1 MLATAQLTVF
11 VDGVP
16 QDIPANIGVDGG
28 GTPLSQTRTLTGDG
42 TITIDPIASEPVT
55 NDTLGDFFETWR
67 TNAGAGGNNP
77 LATFDSDTL
86 LANDANSSSA
96 VQMFVNGQISREFD
110 SYAMQDGDEIVL
122 VYGPDPVI
130 SLNTQ
135 AGPIVLELF
144 EAVAPN
150 NVQNFLNYVN
160 DGDYVDSIFH
170 RFQPNFVL
178 QGGSFT
184 TADRSQTFP
193 QDWGQVPTDP
203 PVNGEVNLSNI
214 RGTVAMALSS
224 SPQTGLTD
232 PDSGTSGFFVNVSDN
247 SNSLDA
253 NFTVFAQVLGMQ
265 TIDEMATFQTVSRGN
280 LPLDNVPLDDNQHVI
295 TISSVT
301 GQGDITGTK
310 FADENTN
317 GVQDNGESGVAGARV
332 FIDANDNG
340 VFDADEIST
349 LTLADG
355 SYLLQADPGTH
366 TVRSELTPG
375 RISTTPQGDSYT
387 VTLELGRTVTDRDF
401 GEATIV
407 NTDAIDDSVSGIT
420 PGVLQTIDVTANDT
434 VSNSSSGTL
443 TITQVTQGSQNG
455 SVVIN
460 GTSLDY
466 TPASNFT
473 GTETFTYTIEDSL
486 GNTDTA
492 TVTATTNLGAI
503 TGFVYIDANSDGQRD
518 LTETGVPGAL
528 ITLTGDTNAGANLT
542 RTYMTLADGSYSF
555 TELPAGVYTVTEQQ
569 PAGLEDRQDSSDF
582 VGATVGNDVISDL
595 SLASDE
601 TLANNNFGESGLSA
615 QYVSIHM
622 FLVRPTTPETELFRD
637 RLAMAEQDA
646 GNVDFAE
653 QVRNGDLGEQ
663 SSNTSPT
670 ANIDQYQMIENEVL
684 TVPVGTGV
692 LQNDSDPEND
702 ALTANLISTTSNGLV
717 QLSADGSF
725 TYTPDADFV
734 GSDSFV
740 YRASDGDLVSANITV
755 TIDVASSNVAPVAV
769 DDSGSNFTTN
779 EDTVLTTVASVLDN
793 DTDADGDT
801 LTANLLSAP
810 ATGSVTLNSDGTFTY
825 TPAADTNGDVTFT
838 YEATDGDLNSNAATV
853 TITINPVND
862 APVASDD
869 TLASAV
875 DEDAVDANFNLS
887 ELLANDTD
895 VEGTQLTL
903 QSFTQPANGTLTE
916 NAGVFTYN
924 PNSNFNGADTFTYIV
939 TDGDLDSNAATVTIN
954 VNAINDAPVA
964 DDEQYSMLP
973 DTTLTETAPGV
984 LDGDTDVEGT
994 TLTVDLG
1001 SLNTTGLGGTLNLQ
1015 TDGSFDYTPAG
1026 GFHGIESFTYQA
1038 TDGALNSAD
1047 ATVTFIVNTPPVAND
1062 DAVATNEDTP
1072 LAISIQADLI
1082 NGSGIDTDADL
1093 DTLQL
1098 ASFTQPSNGI
1108 LTQNA
1113 GDLNYTPTGDFN
1125 GTDTFT
1131 YIVNDGFED
1140 STAPAT
1146 VTITVNAVNDAPVA
1160 GDDTLASAV
1169 DEDAVDAN
1177 FNLSE
1182 LLANDTDVEGTQLT
1196 LQSFT
1201 QPANGTL
1208 TENAGVFTYN
1218 PNSNF
1223 NGADTFTYIVTD
1235 GDLNS
1240 NAATVTINVNAIN
1253 DAPVAGDDTL
1263 ASAVDEDAVDANFN
1277 LSELL
1282 ANDTDV
1288 EGTQLTLQS
1297 FTQPANGTLSESTG
1311 VFTYNPNSNFNGADT
1326 FTYIVTDGDLDS
1338 NAATVTINVNAINDA
1353 PVANEDTV
1361 GPVDFETPLI
1371 ISIADDLLDN
1381 DIDVDSTPS
1390 LASFTQPLNGTLVD
1404 NSDGTLTY
1412 TPDADF
1418 EGDDFFTYEITDGAL
1433 NSNAA
1438 TVNVSVLPEN
1448 TFVVA
1453 ENSPDNTVV
1462 GTVSTNAPLTG
1473 QVVYEIEDI
1482 SLADELTLY
1491 ADDHFQ
1497 GSPTGKAVL
1506 IDYLDFQ

>member
-1 MLATAQLTVF
+1 MSNPARFRRRKSASGKQQHKRRTRRRLFVESLESRRVLATAQLTVF

-939 TDGDLDSNAATVTIN
+939 TDGDLDSNAATVTITVNAVNDAPVAGDDTLASAVDEDAVDANFNLSELLANDTDVEGTQLTLQSFTQPANGTLTENAGVFTYNPNSNFNGADTFTYIVTDGDLNSNAATVTINVNAINDAPVAGDDTLASAVDEDAVDANFNLSELLANDIDAEGTQLTLQSFTQPANGTLTENAGVFTYNPNSNFNGADTFTYIVTDGDLDSNAATVTIN

-1182 LLANDTDVEGTQLT
+1182 LLAN
-1196 LQSFT
+1196 
-1201 QPANGTL
+1201 
-1208 TENAGVFTYN
+1208 
-1218 PNSNF
+1218 
-1223 NGADTFTYIVTD
+1223 
-1235 GDLNS
+1235 
-1240 NAATVTINVNAIN
+1240 
-1253 DAPVAGDDTL
+1253 
-1263 ASAVDEDAVDANFN
+1263 
-1277 LSELL
+1277 
-1282 ANDTDV
+1282 
-1288 EGTQLTLQS
+1288 
-1297 FTQPANGTLSESTG
+1297 
-1311 VFTYNPNSNFNGADT
+1311 
-1326 FTYIVTDGDLDS
+1326 
-1338 NAATVTINVNAINDA
+1338 
-1353 PVANEDTV
+1353 
-1361 GPVDFETPLI
+1361 
-1371 ISIADDLLDN
+1371 
-1381 DIDVDSTPS
+1381 
-1390 LASFTQPLNGTLVD
+1390 
-1404 NSDGTLTY
+1404 
-1412 TPDADF
+1412 
-1418 EGDDFFTYEITDGAL
+1418 
-1433 NSNAA
+1433 
-1438 TVNVSVLPEN
+1438 
-1448 TFVVA
+1448 
-1453 ENSPDNTVV
+1453 
-1462 GTVSTNAPLTG
+1462 
-1473 QVVYEIEDI
+1473 
-1482 SLADELTLY
+1482 
-1491 ADDHFQ
+1491 
-1497 GSPTGKAVL
+1497 
-1506 IDYLDFQ
+1506 

>member
-939 TDGDLDSNAATVTIN
+939 TDGDL
-954 VNAINDAPVA
+954 
-964 DDEQYSMLP
+964 
-973 DTTLTETAPGV
+973 
-984 LDGDTDVEGT
+984 
-994 TLTVDLG
+994 
-1001 SLNTTGLGGTLNLQ
+1001 
-1015 TDGSFDYTPAG
+1015 
-1026 GFHGIESFTYQA
+1026 
-1038 TDGALNSAD
+1038 
-1047 ATVTFIVNTPPVAND
+1047 
-1062 DAVATNEDTP
+1062 
-1072 LAISIQADLI
+1072 
-1082 NGSGIDTDADL
+1082 
-1093 DTLQL
+1093 
-1098 ASFTQPSNGI
+1098 
-1108 LTQNA
+1108 
-1113 GDLNYTPTGDFN
+1113 
-1125 GTDTFT
+1125 
-1131 YIVNDGFED
+1131 
-1140 STAPAT
+1140 
-1146 VTITVNAVNDAPVA
+1146 
-1160 GDDTLASAV
+1160 
-1169 DEDAVDAN
+1169 
-1177 FNLSE
+1177 
-1182 LLANDTDVEGTQLT
+1182 
-1196 LQSFT
+1196 
-1201 QPANGTL
+1201 
-1208 TENAGVFTYN
+1208 
-1218 PNSNF
+1218 
-1223 NGADTFTYIVTD
+1223 
-1235 GDLNS
+1235 NS